1 MSRFVNLELGDHD
14 EEFSPAADRTRRVP
28 AHELLRVNNAVRS
41 IIRENQLHML
51 DNVLQT
57 GGREGMVMM
66 DNGLYDP
73 YCRCLITYD
82 TAMSSGARNRAQ
94 LQPHRSPPGQHLI
107 P

>member
-1 MSRFVNLELGDHD
+1 MLI
-14 EEFSPAADRTRRVP
+14 A
-28 AHELLRVNNAVRS
+28 NNAVRS

-66 DNGLYDP
+66 DNCLYDL

-82 TAMSSGARNRAQ
+82 TAMSRAREPERIRNRID
-94 LQPHRSPPGQHLI
+94 RSPANT
-107 P
+107 